1 MDGAISAELVQ
12 RYDQPAPRYVSYPAV
27 PQFAAGF
34 DGAAFL
40 EAADRAG
47 FPAQGRSRPLA
58 LYLHVP
64 FCHAPCF
71 YCGCSKVTTRDP
83 GRADPYLDLL
93 GVELALKVSAYG
105 EGRLLRQLHLG
116 GGTPNFL
123 EPHRF
128 TRLFDLLGR
137 HLQLP
142 AVGDRDYSIEL
153 DPRVGEP
160 GFVRT
165 LVGLGFGRVSIGVQ
179 DFDREVQIAINRLQ
193 SAEQVRKL
201 MTEARAAGVRSINL
215 DLIYGLPKQTLA
227 GFMDSVQAVI
237 ELRPDRVALLA
248 YQHIPEVYRAQRVI
262 PGADLP
268 DAALRRALWLQATA
282 RLEAAGYRYLGL
294 DHFALPH
301 DAAAVAHAER
311 RLQRDFHGYA
321 AGPDEDLLGLGVTA
335 ISKLGPI
342 YAQNA
347 HDLRDWEAAL
357 KVGRIPVVRGW
368 VGDRED
374 ELRHEAIQQLLCQG
388 EIDWDHFSERYG
400 IDARTHFAAEQA
412 RLSALAED
420 GLVELEPRRLKV
432 TRRGRYLLRAVAVQ
446 FDQYH
451 DGRRDGG
458 AVGTPAPRGRC
469 DPA

>member
-1 MDGAISAELVQ
+1 MEGTISAEVAQ

-34 DGAAFL
+34 DGAAF
-40 EAADRAG
+40 AAAARGAA
-47 FPAQGRSRPLA
+47 FPAQGRDRPLA

-71 YCGCSKVTTRDP
+71 YCGCSKITTRDP
-83 GRADPYLDLL
+83 GRADPYLELL
-93 GVELALKVSAYG
+93 GVELALKVPLYG
-105 EGRLLRQLHLG
+105 AGRLLRQLHLG

-123 EPHRF
+123 EAQRF
-128 TRLFDLLGR
+128 ERLFQLLDR
-137 HLQLP
+137 HLRLP
-142 AVGDRDYSIEL
+142 PVGERDYSIEL

-160 GFVRT
+160 GFVRA
-165 LVGLGFGRVSIGVQ
+165 LVALGFSRISIGVQ

-201 MTEARAAGVRSINL
+201 MTESRGAGVRSINL

-227 GFMDSVQAVI
+227 GFLDSVQAVI
-237 ELRPDRVALLA
+237 ELKPDRVALLA
-248 YQHIPEVYRAQRVI
+248 YQHMPEVYRAQRVI
-262 PGADLP
+262 PSADLP
-268 DAALRRALWLQATA
+268 DAALRRELWLQATA

-301 DAAAVAHAER
+301 DATAIAHAEQ

-357 KVGRIPVVRGW
+357 KAGRIPIVRGW

-388 EIDWDHFSERYG
+388 EIDWDRFSERYG
-400 IDARTHFAAEQA
+400 IDARAHFAAEQA
-412 RLSALAED
+412 RLAALAED
-420 GLVELEPRRLKV
+420 GLVELEPKRLKV
-432 TRRGRYLLRAVAVQ
+432 TRRGRYLLRAVALH

-451 DGRRDGG
+451 DGRRSAD
-458 AVGTPAPRGRC
+458 AVQSVTRGS
-469 DPA
+469 

>member
-12 RYDQPAPRYVSYPAV
+12 RYDQPAPRYVSYPAA

-34 DGAAFL
+34 DGAAFA
-40 EAADRAG
+40 EAARHAG
-47 FPAQGRSRPLA
+47 FPALGQHRPLA

-83 GRADPYLDLL
+83 GRADPYLELL
-93 GVELALKVSAYG
+93 GVELALKLPLFG
-105 EGRLLRQLHLG
+105 EARLLRQLHLG

-123 EPHRF
+123 EADRF
-128 TRLFDLLGR
+128 ERLFELLGR
-137 HLQLP
+137 HLRLP
-142 AVGDRDYSIEL
+142 PTADRNYSIEL
-153 DPRVGEP
+153 DPRVGQP
-160 GFVRT
+160 GFMRT
-165 LVGLGFGRVSIGVQ
+165 LVGLGFGRISIGVQ

-201 MTEARAAGVRSINL
+201 MTEARAAGIRSINL
-215 DLIYGLPKQTLA
+215 DLIYGLPKQTLTS
-227 GFMDSVQAVI
+227 FMDSVQAVI
-237 ELRPDRVALLA
+237 ELQPDRVALLA
-248 YQHIPEVYRAQRVI
+248 YQHMPEVYRAQRVI
-262 PGADLP
+262 PSADLP
-268 DAALRRALWLQATA
+268 DTALRRALWLQATA
-282 RLEAAGYRYLGL
+282 RLEAAGYQYLGL

-301 DAAAVAHAER
+301 DAAAVAHAEQ

-321 AGPDEDLLGLGVTA
+321 AGPEEDLLGLGVTA

-357 KVGRIPVVRGW
+357 KAERIPIVRGW

-388 EIDWDHFSERYG
+388 EIDWDRFSERYG
-400 IDARTHFAAEQA
+400 IDARAHFATEQE
-412 RLSALAED
+412 RLAALAQD
-420 GLVELEPRRLKV
+420 GLVELQARRVKV
-432 TRRGRYLLRAVAVQ
+432 TRRGRYLLRAVAMQ
-446 FDQYH
+446 FDQYL
-451 DGRRDGG
+451 DGRR
-458 AVGTPAPRGRC
+458 VPRQTPP
-469 DPA
+469 D

>member
-1 MDGAISAELVQ
+1 MDGALSAELVQ

-34 DGAAFL
+34 DGVAFADAAR
-40 EAADRAG
+40 AAG
-47 FPAQGRSRPLA
+47 FPAQGQGRALA

-83 GRADPYLDLL
+83 GRADPYLELL
-93 GVELALKVSAYG
+93 GVELALKLPWYG

-123 EPHRF
+123 EAHRF
-128 TRLFDLLGR
+128 ERLFALLAR
-137 HLQLP
+137 QLRLP
-142 AVGDRDYSIEL
+142 PVGERNYSIEL

-165 LVGLGFGRVSIGVQ
+165 LVELGFSRISIGVQ

-201 MTEARAAGVRSINL
+201 MIEARAAGIHSINL
-215 DLIYGLPKQTLA
+215 DLIYGLPKQTLE
-227 GFMDSVQAVI
+227 GFLASVEAVV
-237 ELRPDRVALLA
+237 ELQPDRVALLA
-248 YQHIPEVYRAQRVI
+248 YQHMPEVYRAQRVI
-262 PGADLP
+262 PSADLP
-268 DAALRRALWLQATA
+268 DAALRRELWLKATT
-282 RLEAAGYRYLGL
+282 RLEAAGYQFLGL

-301 DAAAVAHAER
+301 DPAAIAHAEQ

-357 KVGRIPVVRGW
+357 KAERIPLVRGW
-368 VGDRED
+368 IGDRED

-388 EIDWDHFSERYG
+388 EIDWDRFSTRYG
-400 IDARTHFAAEQA
+400 IDARAHFAAEQT
-412 RLSALAED
+412 RLSALARD
-420 GLVELEPRRLKV
+420 GLVELQADRVKV
-432 TRRGRYLLRAVAVQ
+432 TRRGRYLLRAVAMQ
-446 FDQYH
+446 FDQYL
-451 DGRRDGG
+451 DGRRATRKIAD
-458 AVGTPAPRGRC
+458 
-469 DPA
+469 